1 MWKFLQGAQP
11 PAKKAKGSYKKDYM
25 KAYEESRSRTFDE
38 GWRVGKEGRKR
49 EWTSLR
55 PRNKANEMHRLR
67 GEEEDEEEEVESEV
81 EESEK
86 VDEPT
91 TSATPDEFFW

>member
-1 MWKFLQGAQP
+1 
-11 PAKKAKGSYKKDYM
+11 M

-38 GWRVGKEGRKR
+38 GWRVGKEGRKC
-49 EWTSLR
+49 E
-55 PRNKANEMHRLR
+55 RLHFDPETKQMKCTDS
-67 GEEEDEEEEVESEV
+67 EEEGEDEEEEVESEV

-86 VDEPT
+86 MDEPT